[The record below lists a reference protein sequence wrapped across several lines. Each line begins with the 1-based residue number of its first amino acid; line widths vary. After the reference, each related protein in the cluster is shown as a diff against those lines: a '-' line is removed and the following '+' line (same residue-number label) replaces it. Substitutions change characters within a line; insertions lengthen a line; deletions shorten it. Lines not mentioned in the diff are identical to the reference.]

1 MEQLN
6 FFGCETALRS
16 RMITKQTQRES
27 HAKVNK
33 QKIRSSILD
42 ELSYGDMTAREIAV
56 VLYRH
61 KLVAEP
67 TRQQVHPRLTELVQ
81 DGLVEVNGTKH
92 DSYTDRN
99 VSLYHKVEVE

>member
-33 QKIRSSILD
+33 QRIRSSILN
-42 ELSYGDMTAREIAV
+42 ELTYGNMTSREIAV

-61 KLVAEP
+61 DLVSEP
-67 TRQQVHPRLTELVQ
+67 TRQQVQPRLTELVQ
-81 DGLVEVNGTKH
+81 DGLVEVIDKRY
-92 DSYTDRN
+92 DSRTDRH
-99 VSLYHKVEVE
+99 VALYHKVE